1 MDILNQCQK
10 WHENDEHQK
19 IVDALEA
26 IPDAERGADI
36 DMELARAYN
45 NLADPSGPEGRK
57 LLKKAIGL
65 MRPHEEELGDTYSWN
80 FRMGYAWYYLDQEGR
95 ALPHFRKAL
104 ELHPGDDPQYNTR
117 QEIESLIA
125 DCEARISLPRF
136 TQSFRE
142 RTEDWWETFAEME
155 AELRQMMDDD
165 KDHTHG
171 AELVA
176 QMEEALNLAFD
187 EISFEMGFNGE
198 KYELILT
205 PEGDKVKLFELVY
218 FQKHAPREVLEHWN
232 ILVGRQPLQNIGLR
246 TEDGWDISGEDVR
259 IWLEEQ
265 GENSFALSVYCEKL
279 LPMLREEEGRVWWML
294 TTLTDQVLGE
304 VPHMRYIDSF
314 DVLEEPKAE
323 PSFPLSRLL
332 DMLREKGLDLSCEPE
347 GYLESYLSYQL
358 EPNDD
363 PNADWRLD
371 TIVGSTCCAALINGY
386 LNADNA
392 FMDDLHADGAVAG
405 FLCYPL
411 DTLREEKGSEKIFD
425 FRDKLEEA
433 LAAGDGPEILTLTG
447 GATGLFC
454 GYVDF
459 IAWDIRAVLQKAKE
473 FFEGTDIPWA
483 NFHTFRREAGTV
495 ALKKPPEGEPEE
507 DGDASED
514 EVITA
519 NDADR
524 TGVFTGFVLLSKGEW
539 DKEQFIRDMQEKWDI
554 DVEEDDAGE
563 EKDGDTLLFEVGD
576 MLAAVSLAGYPIPDG
591 EAEANAE
598 NNYMWEDAVKA
609 AREHRAH
616 LMVAVLGKEKDL
628 LEKGKLFTKVVAA
641 CCRQEYA
648 TGVYTSGV
656 VFEPLFYEGFADMMK
671 DGDLPVFNW
680 IWYGLYRSENG
691 ISGYTYGMEAF
702 GKDEME
708 VLDTDADPNRLR
720 DFLASLVSY
729 VLENDVELHDGETIG
744 FSAEDKHTITRS
756 PGVSLPE
763 DQMTLK
769 ISWEPSEGSPEDEGG
784 DNPDPET
791 PDDHDGDAP
800 QDEGADAPEVYSEK
814 EMEAIEGHIQQYFG
828 EFENVFH
835 ELSSPDIHV
844 DICLVPPSEERG
856 YYTLVTMG
864 MGAHRMNVP
873 AELAEYKLERAELA
887 IALPPD
893 WKLKP
898 EDFQDERWYWPIRLL
913 KALARLPIASDTWL
927 GWGHTMNHQEDFAES
942 TKLCAAILTGP
953 QGTEDGREV
962 CTLPGGEEVNF
973 YQVIPL
979 YRDELEYKLAHG
991 AEALLDKMKGISFV
1005 VHPDRPDALT
1015 MGTLAAE
1022 PVEAFDMDNAAW
1034 HLETIRE
1041 KHLPMDELN
1050 AYNHM
1055 AIYLRWCIE
1064 HDLMSAEFME
1074 RYLDMVE
1081 QFRADPA
1088 GLDLR
1093 PFIRDELGGQLFSA
1107 LFNDKGTDFA
1117 WYYYG
1122 KLDAPY
1128 YPSDIDNYAIGVI
1141 GQERNYSDEIQDE
1154 AYLFIPFDEDYYRA
1168 MAGVIYRRFVNWQR
1182 QDFDEDSLEPSDT
1195 AKAIMKY
1202 LGCECTYF
1210 PSMKDDDPIMS
1221 AYSYARRD
1229 AAHEGFVP
1237 VLIRADDE
1245 TLLECL
1251 VMNADPAH
1259 DADGCTFDPDKV
1271 AESRKKML
1279 SAPVGDGKAVLEEMT
1294 GQRQAEAEDDEL
1306 DWAGEVLGEMVG
1318 GYENDRLAS
1327 YWDADSEMTV
1337 PVILAKV
1344 PVKRP
1349 WEVFA
1354 WLPFGG
1360 WNECPDTPDLMATAK
1375 YWFEQYGA
1383 APAALS
1389 HDELEFALPAPVPEG
1404 RAMEAAAEQYGF
1416 CPDVI
1421 DQGSEDATLGALA
1434 DTLRQST
1441 VWYFW
1446 WD

>member
-1 MDILNQCQK
+1 MDILKQCQK

-19 IVDALEA
+19 IVDVLEA
-26 IPDAERGADI
+26 LPAEERTPET

-45 NLADPSGPEGRK
+45 NLADPYKPGGRA

-65 MRPHEEELGDTYSWN
+65 MQAHEEELGDTYSWN

-95 ALPHFRKAL
+95 ALPRLRKAL

-117 QEIESLIA
+117 QEIEELIG
-125 DCEARISLPRF
+125 DCEARIALPRF
-136 TQSFRE
+136 AQCFRE
-142 RTEDWWETFAEME
+142 RTESAWEAFAEME
-155 AELRQMMDDD
+155 AELRRMMDED
-165 KDHTHG
+165 KDHTRG

-176 QMEEALNLAFD
+176 HMEESLNLAFD

-218 FQKHAPREVLEHWN
+218 FQKHAPKEVLEHWN
-232 ILVGRQPLQNIGLR
+232 ILVGRQPNQNIGLR
-246 TEDGWDISGEDVR
+246 TEDGWNIAGDDVQV
-259 IWLEEQ
+259 WLEEQ
-265 GENSFALSVYCEKL
+265 GENSFALSAYCEKL
-279 LPMLREEEGRVWWML
+279 LSMLREAEGRVWWML

-304 VPHMRYIDSF
+304 VPHMRYIGSF
-314 DVLEEPKAE
+314 DVLDAPRAE
-323 PSFPLSRLL
+323 PSFPLSRLP
-332 DMLREKGLDLSCEPE
+332 DKLREKGLDLSCDPE

-358 EPNDD
+358 DPNDD
-363 PNADWRLD
+363 PDADWRLD
-371 TIVGSTCCAALINGY
+371 TIVGSTCCAALVNGY
-386 LNADNA
+386 LNADND

-411 DTLREEKGSEKIFD
+411 DTLREEEGTDKIFN
-425 FRDKLEEA
+425 FRDRLEEA

-459 IAWDIRAVLQKAKE
+459 IAWDIQAVLQKAKE

-483 NFHTFRREAGTV
+483 TFHTFRREAGTV
-495 ALKKPPEGEPEE
+495 NLKKPPEEEPE
-507 DGDASED
+507 D
-514 EVITA
+514 ESDES
-519 NDADR
+519 DADR

-539 DKEQFIRDMQEKWDI
+539 DREQFIRDMKEKWDI

-591 EAEANAE
+591 EAETNAE

-609 AREHRAH
+609 AKEHRAH
-616 LMVAVLGKEKDL
+616 LMVAVLGKEENL

-641 CCRQEYA
+641 CCRQKYA
-648 TGVYTSGV
+648 AGIYTSGV

-680 IWYGLYRSENG
+680 IWYGLYRSEDG
-691 ISGYTYGMEAF
+691 ICGYTYGMEAF

-708 VLDTDADPNRLR
+708 VLDTDASPNQLR
-720 DFLASLVSY
+720 DFLASLASY

-756 PGVSLPE
+756 PGVGLPE
-763 DQMTLK
+763 EQMTLK
-769 ISWEPSEGSPEDEGG
+769 ISWEPSDGGPDGEEDDGG
-784 DNPDPET
+784 DDPDGEAS
-791 PDDHDGDAP
+791 HG
-800 QDEGADAPEVYSEK
+800 EEHADPEVYTEE
-814 EMEAIEGHIQQYFG
+814 EMTAVENHIQRYFG
-828 EFENVFH
+828 PFEHVYH
-835 ELSSPDIHV
+835 ELASPDIHV
-844 DICLVPPSEERG
+844 DICVAPPSEERD

-887 IALPPD
+887 IALPGN
-893 WKLKP
+893 WKLKH
-898 EDFQDERWYWPIRLL
+898 EDLKNERWYWPIRLL
-913 KALARLPIASDTWL
+913 KDLARLPIASDTWL
-927 GWGHTMNHQEDFAES
+927 AWGHTMDQQEDFAES

-991 AEALLDKMKGISFV
+991 AEALLDKMEGISFV

-1022 PVEAFDMDNAAW
+1022 PVEAFDMDDAAW

-1055 AIYLRWCIE
+1055 AIYLRWCME

-1074 RYLDMVE
+1074 RYLDTVE

-1088 GLDLR
+1088 GVDLR

-1141 GQERNYSDEIQDE
+1141 GPERNYSDEIQDE

-1210 PSMKDDDPIMS
+1210 PSMKDDDPIMA

-1251 VMNADPAH
+1251 IMNADPAH

-1360 WNECPDTPDLMATAK
+1360 WNECPDTPDLMAAAK

-1389 HDELEFALPAPVPEG
+1389 HDELEFLLPAPVPEG

-1421 DQGSEDATLGALA
+1421 DQGPEDATLGALA